1 MTRIFGRNF
10 FPKTFATVSGFFPED
25 FLACGSRRRIEDFSE
40 LSIRHRVLLLGG
52 DQKSDVRQSHYFRFQ
67 SHPKVQVS
75 RTFWSTGHLG
85 EFADSPGLTRLKV
98 HVSRI
103 FGRLCQKS
111 MTEFDTTHRVL
122 PRRKKKFPG
131 EFLVVYVK
139 WSCPII
145 RGIPRTSATKSPVSR
160 TCWSTGH
167 LGEFAY

>member
-1 MTRIFGRNF
+1 M
-10 FPKTFATVSGFFPED
+10 
-25 FLACGSRRRIEDFSE
+25 CRRI
-40 LSIRHRVLLLGG
+40 RVLP
-52 DQKSDVRQSHYFRFQ
+52 RRPR
-67 SHPKVQVS
+67 PKVQ
-75 RTFWSTGHLG
+75 
-85 EFADSPGLTRLKV
+85 
-98 HVSRI
+98 VSRI

-167 LGEFAY
+167 LGEFADSPGLTRLKVQVSRIFGRLCQKSMTEFDTTHRVDPRRKKKIPGEFLVVYVKSR